1 MQYPFIAQELIE
13 TNGYKKWVKGA
24 HDLRVMIINET
35 PFHSFLRIPPKGKL
49 IANLSQ
55 GGKIKLVNPKE
66 LPASLHDIMDVVSKK
81 LKRFDKKMYAIDFIF
96 DKNEKP
102 WIIEL
107 NSRPGIALEKEELP
121 IRIDYY
127 NNLINFYLSL

>member
-1 MQYPFIAQELIE
+1 MPYPFIAQELIE

-24 HDLRVMIINET
+24 HDLRVMVINET

-55 GGKIKLVNPKE
+55 GGRIKLIDPKE
-66 LPASLHDIMDVVSKK
+66 LPLSIQRIIKVVSKK
-81 LKRFDKKMYAIDFIF
+81 LGRFKQKMYAIDFIF

-107 NSRPGIALEKEELP
+107 NSRPGIALEEEELP
-121 IRIDYY
+121 VRDKYY
-127 NNLINFYLSL
+127 DNLINFYLSL